1 MNNHSFRFA
10 KEDDTNLVL
19 NFIKELAKYENME
32 DKVVIA
38 ENTLRKWLFEEK
50 KVEVIFVLEDNK
62 EIGFA
67 LFFYVYSTF
76 SGRSGLFIE
85 DLFVKPEY
93 RKKGYG
99 KALLKQLASI
109 ALKKGCQKLDWL
121 CLNWNKPSIDFYLSL
136 GAQPL
141 NEWTKYQITDEALK
155 NLATYTL

>member
-19 NFIKELAKYENME
+19 KFIKELAKYENME

-67 LFFYVYSTF
+67 LYFYVYSTF

-109 ALKKGCQKLDWL
+109 ALEKGCQKLDWF
-121 CLNWNKPSIDFYLSL
+121 CLDWNKPSIDFYLSL

-141 NEWTKYQITDEALK
+141 NEWTKYQITGEALK
-155 NLATYTL
+155 DLATYTL